1 MIAVCG
7 EALIDFA
14 PIEISD
20 NRAYL
25 PIPGGS
31 PYNVAIGLGR
41 LGCPVDFIGKLSTDE
56 FGKTLRKNLLA
67 NGGNDRFT
75 ISGAEPSTLAFIHIE
90 KGEEPHFSFFSNN
103 SADRN
108 LTISDLPKSLNSE
121 IQAVHFG
128 SFSLAHEPIAST
140 LEKLIER
147 EHNQRIISIDP
158 NIRPS
163 FVTDKY
169 AYIKRL
175 EKLISLATIV
185 KVSVAD
191 IEWMYPN
198 SNPKEIISEWINS
211 GPSLAILTSGEK
223 GSYAETP
230 FGIKISSPAKPV
242 NIVDTVGAGDS
253 FMSALLWWLLEK
265 KFLDLQS
272 LRTLK
277 EKDLENLLI
286 YSSTAAAITC
296 GRSGANPPFAD
307 EISIDC

>member
-56 FGKTLRKNLLA
+56 FGKNLRKNLLA

-108 LTISDLPKSLNSE
+108 FTISDLPKSLNSE

-169 AYIKRL
+169 EYIKRL
-175 EKLISLATIV
+175 EKLITLATIV

-191 IEWMYPN
+191 IEWMYPD
-198 SNPKEIISEWINS
+198 SNPKKIISQWINS

-230 FGIKISSPAKPV
+230 SGIKINSPAKPV

-265 KFLDLQS
+265 NFLNLQS
-272 LRTLK
+272 IKTLK
-277 EKDLENLLI
+277 EKDIGNLLI
-286 YSSTAAAITC
+286 YSSTAASITC
-296 GRSGANPPFAD
+296 GRSGANPPFAN

>member
-56 FGKTLRKNLLA
+56 FGKNLRKNLLA

-108 LTISDLPKSLNSE
+108 FTISDLPKSLNSE

-169 AYIKRL
+169 EYIKRL
-175 EKLISLATIV
+175 EKLITLATIV

-191 IEWMYPN
+191 IEWMYPD
-198 SNPKEIISEWINS
+198 SNPKKIIYQWIKS

-230 FGIKISSPAKPV
+230 SGIKINSPAKPV

-265 KFLDLQS
+265 KFLNLQS
-272 LRTLK
+272 IKTLK
-277 EKDLENLLI
+277 EKDIENLLI
-286 YSSTAAAITC
+286 YSSTAASITC
-296 GRSGANPPFAD
+296 GRSGANPPFAN

>member
-1 MIAVCG
+1 LIAVCG

-56 FGKTLRKNLLA
+56 FGKNLRKNLLA

-108 LTISDLPKSLNSE
+108 FTISDLPKSLNSE

-147 EHNQRIISIDP
+147 EHNERIISIDP

-163 FVTDKY
+163 FVTEKY
-169 AYIKRL
+169 EYIKRL

-191 IEWMYPN
+191 IEWMYPD
-198 SNPKEIISEWINS
+198 SNPKKIISQWINS

-230 FGIKISSPAKPV
+230 SGIKINSPAKPV

-265 KFLDLQS
+265 KFLNLQS
-272 LRTLK
+272 IKTLK
-277 EKDLENLLI
+277 EKDIENLLI
-286 YSSTAAAITC
+286 YSSTAASITC
-296 GRSGANPPFAD
+296 GRSGANPPFAN

>member
-41 LGCPVDFIGKLSTDE
+41 LGCPVDFIGKLSDDE
-56 FGKTLRKNLLA
+56 FGQILRKNLLS
-67 NGGNDRFT
+67 NGGRDRFT
-75 ISGAEPSTLAFIHIE
+75 LSGPEPSTLAFIHIE
-90 KGEEPHFSFFSNN
+90 DDRDPHFSFFSNN

-108 LTISDLPKSLNSE
+108 LTTSDLPKCLPSE
-121 IQAVHFG
+121 IQAIHFG

-163 FVTDKY
+163 FVTNKNH
-169 AYIKRL
+169 YINRL
-175 EKLISLATIV
+175 EKLISFATIV
-185 KVSVAD
+185 KVSTED
-191 IEWMYPN
+191 ISWMYPN
-198 SNPKEIISEWINS
+198 QDPNEIISEWIHS
-211 GPSLAILTSGEK
+211 GPNLVILTSGAE
-223 GSYAETP
+223 GSYAESSS
-230 FGIKISSPAKPV
+230 GIKSTSPAHPV
-242 NIVDTVGAGDS
+242 TIVDTVGAGDS
-253 FMSALLWWLLEK
+253 FMSALLWWLSEK
-265 KFLDLQS
+265 KFLNLES
-272 LRTLK
+272 MKTLS
-277 EKDLENLLI
+277 ENDIQNLLLF
-286 YSSTAAAITC
+286 SNKAASITC
-296 GRSGANPPFAD
+296 GRSGANPPFAN
-307 EISIDC
+307 EIEMDY

>member
-56 FGKTLRKNLLA
+56 FGKNLRKNLLA

-108 LTISDLPKSLNSE
+108 FTISDLPKSLNSE

-147 EHNQRIISIDP
+147 EHNERIISIDP

-163 FVTDKY
+163 FVTEKY
-169 AYIKRL
+169 EYIKRL

-191 IEWMYPN
+191 IEWMYPD
-198 SNPKEIISEWINS
+198 SNPKKIISQWINS

-230 FGIKISSPAKPV
+230 SGIKINSPAKPV

-265 KFLDLQS
+265 KFLNLQS
-272 LRTLK
+272 IKTLK
-277 EKDLENLLI
+277 EKDIENLLI
-286 YSSTAAAITC
+286 YSSTAASITC
-296 GRSGANPPFAD
+296 GRSGANPPFAN